1 VRLDWNDIR
10 AKAAVFS
17 QEWSEAFYEKGDTQ
31 TFYNE
36 FFEVFGVPRKR
47 VASFEQAV
55 KLNAK
60 DSGFIDLFW
69 PGKLLVEQKSAG
81 RDLIRA
87 KKQAFKYFPGLS
99 DHELPRYVLLS
110 DFQNFELLDLEAAP
124 NDPIRF
130 KLSELPDRVQ
140 DFGFIVG
147 QEKRVF
153 KDQDPVNIRASE
165 IMGALH
171 DSLEASGYT
180 GHALERF
187 LVRLLFCLFADDTGI
202 FQPLGLFQDFV
213 AERTRED
220 GSDLG
225 PLLMQVFQVLDT
237 PEAHRHSTLDA
248 DLTKLPHINGDLF
261 AETLP
266 LPSFNREMRD
276 KLLFACGFNWE
287 KVSPAIFGSLFQSV
301 MNKAERRKKGAHYTS
316 EKNILKVIE
325 PLFMDD
331 LRAEFAGLKARRDT
345 GRQKALEA
353 FHAKLGQL
361 KFFDPAC
368 GCGNFLVIAYR
379 ELRTLEL
386 EVMQA
391 LFPKDQLVTDI
402 GLYTQVNVDQFYGIE
417 IGEFPARIAEVAM
430 WMMDHIM
437 NARLSAEFGQSYLRI
452 PLKASPNIRNADALE
467 IGWEEVLAPDDCDF
481 VFGNPPFIGAKNQ
494 SPAQRVQ
501 IIRIADLGKN
511 GGTLDY
517 VAAWFLKA
525 GAYLAAADLR
535 APRIGFV
542 ATNSITQGEQVAQL
556 WPTLFARY
564 GLEIAFAHQ
573 TFQWMSDARGMA
585 HVHCVIIGL
594 TRREAQPK
602 EKRLFSYET
611 VTSDPVE
618 TRHSALMAYLIDA
631 DGFPNRHMC
640 IREEAKPI
648 NLAPTLITGTQ
659 PLENGNL
666 TFNAEQMDHFIK
678 SEPQSAK
685 YFRLFPGAKEYIQG
699 QKRWILHCAD
709 ISPKELRTMTKTID
723 RLNLIK
729 KFRQTSKR
737 KTTFSLSEYP
747 TRYGVNVI
755 PSNPFL
761 IIPQTS
767 SENRDYVPMGWLE
780 PPTIPSEKLRILN
793 DATVYDFAIL
803 TSRMHMAWMRTVT
816 GRMKSDYMY
825 SVGVV
830 YNTFP
835 WPQADEAQ
843 QHKVSALAQ
852 DVLDARAAHPDATL
866 ADLYDP
872 DAMPPNL
879 RKAHTALDQAVDRLY
894 RKDPFPADRDRVE
907 HLFTLY
913 ERLTADLFTPVKTPK
928 RARNAKAGTQNLAHR

>member
-17 QEWSEAFYEKGDTQ
+17 QEWSDAFYEKGDTQ

-36 FFEVFGVPRKR
+36 FFDVFGVPRKR

-60 DSGFIDLFW
+60 ESGFIDLFW

-87 KKQAFKYFPGLS
+87 KQQAFKYFPGLQ
-99 DHELPRYVLLS
+99 DHELPRYVLVS
-110 DFQNFELLDLEAAP
+110 DFQNFELLDLETTSDA
-124 NDPIRF
+124 PIRF

-165 IMGALH
+165 IMGSLH

-202 FQPLGLFQDFV
+202 FQPLGLFQDFI
-213 AERTRED
+213 AERTQED

-225 PLLMQVFQVLDT
+225 PRLGQVFQVLDT
-237 PEAHRHSTLDA
+237 LESQRHSTLDETLA
-248 DLTKLPHINGDLF
+248 KLPHINGDLF

-331 LRAEFAGLKARRDT
+331 LRAEFTALKARRDN
-345 GRQKALEA
+345 GRQRALET
-353 FHAKLGQL
+353 FHAKLGHL

-379 ELRTLEL
+379 ELRALEL
-386 EVMQA
+386 ELMQE
-391 LFPKDQLVTDI
+391 LFSKNQYVTDI
-402 GLYTQVNVDQFYGIE
+402 GFYTKVNVNQFYGIE

-452 PLKASPNIRNADALE
+452 PLKASPNIRHADALE
-467 IGWEEVLAPDDCDF
+467 IPWEEVLAPDDCDF
-481 VFGNPPFIGAKNQ
+481 IFGNPPFIGAKNQ
-494 SPAQRVQ
+494 STVQRRQ
-501 IIRIADLGKN
+501 IIRIAELGKS

-517 VAAWFLKA
+517 VTAWFLKA
-525 GAYLAAADLR
+525 GAFQKSAELTI
-535 APRIGFV
+535 PRIGFV
-542 ATNSITQGEQVAQL
+542 ATNSIIQGEQVAQL
-556 WPTLFARY
+556 WPSLFGKY

-573 TFQWMSDARGMA
+573 TFQWMSDAKGKA
-585 HVHCVIIGL
+585 NVHCVIIGL

-611 VTSDPVE
+611 PTSDPIE
-618 TRHSALMAYLIDA
+618 TRHGALMAYLIDA
-631 DGFPNRHMC
+631 QGFPNSHMC
-640 IREEAKPI
+640 IREEFKPI
-648 NLAPTLITGTQ
+648 NGSKTLKTGVQ
-659 PLENGNL
+659 MIDNGYYTFTNDEYADFIAKDPKAKNL
-666 TFNAEQMDHFIK
+666 FRKFI
-678 SEPQSAK
+678 
-685 YFRLFPGAKEYIQG
+685 GGDEYING
-699 QKRWILHCAD
+699 FYRWILYLAD
-709 ISPKELRTMTKTID
+709 ISPEILRTHPLVID
-723 RLNLIK
+723 RIQKVRDYRNK
-729 KFRQTSKR
+729 SDRPSTVAMAV
-737 KTTFSLSEYP
+737 YP
-747 TRYGVNVI
+747 TKLGVDERPTKGIMVI
-755 PSNPFL
+755 PN
-761 IIPQTS
+761 TS
-767 SENRDYVPMGWLE
+767 SELRNYIPIGWL
-780 PPTIPSEKLRILN
+780 TTDVVANQKLRILSN
-793 DATVYDFAIL
+793 PTLWDFAIL

-816 GRMKSDYMY
+816 GRLESRYMY

-835 WPQADEAQ
+835 WPQADETQ
-843 QHKVSALAQ
+843 RQRVSELAQ
-852 DVLDARAAHPDATL
+852 AVLDARAAHPSATL

-872 DAMPPNL
+872 DTMPPNL
-879 RKAHTALDQAVDRLY
+879 RKAHTTLDQAVDRLY

-913 ERLTADLFTPVKTPK
+913 ERLTADLFTPVKVKKGRKK
-928 RARNAKAGTQNLAHR
+928 RASNS